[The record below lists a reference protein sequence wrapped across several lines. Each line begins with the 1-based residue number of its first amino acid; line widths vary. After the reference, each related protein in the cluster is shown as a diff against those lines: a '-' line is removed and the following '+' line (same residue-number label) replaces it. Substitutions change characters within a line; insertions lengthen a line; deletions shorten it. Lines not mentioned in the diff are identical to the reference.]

1 VKKATLARGLP
12 AGLRA
17 TVEPLKRL
25 LPYLGKHR
33 GVAAAALI
41 CSVLSQGATLIGP
54 KILQQIVAVV
64 LEAGQRDQLPLLAGA
79 IVAVA
84 AIKGALSFAEIVLGA
99 RAGLSVVTSM
109 RADLYAHLTRL
120 SFGYFDRVR
129 TGQLL
134 SRITSDLE
142 PVGGF
147 CTWGFRM
154 IFRSVILFA
163 GVLAVCIWMNPRLA
177 LLSLSTMPLLTA
189 TAYFV
194 GERIRPAFERAREQL
209 GVVTTRLQENLSGI
223 RIVKLYVRE
232 PLERER
238 FRAASEVLRD
248 RNYEAQRIDAAYY
261 PLTGFWAGLSGLLV
275 LWIGGM
281 EVLHGRLTLPEY
293 VAFEAYLLLLLLPM
307 RMLGYMVSG
316 MQRAAAAINRLT
328 AILDEVPDV
337 RDPERPVRLGRIEGA
352 VRFENVT
359 FGYTRDTPVLRGVSF
374 SVRPGE
380 TVGILGATGSGK
392 STLVA
397 LIPRFYDPQEG
408 VVRIDG
414 HDVRALDRRELRRQI
429 GIVFQESFL
438 FTGTIRENIA
448 FGHPDATDAE
458 VEEAARKADIHD
470 FVASLELGYQTPVG
484 ERGLTLSGGQ
494 QQRVALARALLT
506 DPRILILDDCTSSLD
521 TRTEHR
527 IQTRLASYMAGRT
540 TFIIAQRAS
549 SVARADRIFVLE
561 NGAIVEEGAPDD
573 LLRNPE
579 SLFARLY
586 QLQEQAGSRAGE
598 SGLPAPASG

>member
-1 VKKATLARGLP
+1 
-12 AGLRA
+12 
-17 TVEPLKRL
+17 
-25 LPYLGKHR
+25 
-33 GVAAAALI
+33 
-41 CSVLSQGATLIGP
+41 
-54 KILQQIVAVV
+54 
-64 LEAGQRDQLPLLAGA
+64 
-79 IVAVA
+79 
-84 AIKGALSFAEIVLGA
+84 
-99 RAGLSVVTSM
+99 M

-238 FRAASEVLRD
+238 YRAASEVLRD